1 MQKWNIL
8 YYILQVHKPPLQV
21 CSQKYSSSVSIWCNL
36 LSSELTQVMK
46 NMGEI
51 LKASGASY
59 ASVVKTTIM

>member
-1 MQKWNIL
+1 MHKWNTL
-8 YYILQVHKPPLQV
+8 YDILQDHKPPLQV
-21 CSQKYSSSVSIWCNL
+21 CIQKQSSSVSAITRSL
-36 LSSELTQVMK
+36 LIQIMK